1 MLSVNLIVVGKLK
14 EKWLREGFAEYQKR
28 LESYC
33 RFTLTELEECR
44 LPDNPSPA
52 EIAKGLEAEADAILR
67 QAEKSEIIAL
77 CIEGKTLSSPQL
89 AETLEK
95 LSQHTSR
102 VSLVIG
108 GSFGLA
114 PRVKQQAVV
123 RLSVSPMTFP
133 HQLFRVMLME
143 QLYRAFAITAGSKY
157 HK

>member
-1 MLSVNLIVVGKLK
+1 MLSVNLIAVGRLK

-28 LESYC
+28 LEGHC

-44 LPDNPSPA
+44 LPENPSPA
-52 EIAKGLEAEADAILR
+52 EIARGMEAEADAILK
-67 QAEKSEIIAL
+67 QADKSEIIAL
-77 CIEGKTLSSPQL
+77 CVEGRTLSSPQL

-95 LSQHTSR
+95 LAQRTSR

-114 PRVKQQAVV
+114 ERVKQRAVL

-133 HQLFRVMLME
+133 HQLFRVMLVE
-143 QLYRAFAITAGSKY
+143 QVYRAFSISAGTKY